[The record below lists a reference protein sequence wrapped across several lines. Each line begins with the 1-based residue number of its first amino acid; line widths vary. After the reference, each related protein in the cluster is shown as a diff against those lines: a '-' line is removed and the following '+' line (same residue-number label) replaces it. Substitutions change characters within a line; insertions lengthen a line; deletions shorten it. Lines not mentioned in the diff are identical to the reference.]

1 MTSRRTFVKSLGG
14 LGISS
19 GFLPVLSAKNVPDL
33 PAGNDYKALVCIF
46 LHGGNDSFN
55 MLLPSDSASY
65 NEYAEARK
73 GGGNADSNIAVANDV
88 LDLPDLA
95 DTNLSASTNPY
106 LSDDTALSGLKGVYD
121 VGLGLNINA
130 VMPELAHLV
139 SRDKIKILSNV
150 GNLVEPINKK
160 DLDNSSK
167 KKPVFLFSHND
178 QRQQVD
184 IGRSDLI
191 RGFGWAGRLAD
202 KWFGSD
208 KYEDFPFGM
217 NFSLRASGS
226 RLLEGTKTRPYD
238 LKNYAGGFDYMK
250 PNNGEEYGAGH
261 DENYNRRSI
270 FTYLYG
276 GTPINVDHFNYSS
289 FHWNSPVSP
298 LDLSAR
304 SPEHSQN
311 FLRRF
316 YQKVGLNS
324 LKTNDTFIEAMQED
338 LGFDNTG
345 PYGEALFSVPDE
357 TDVSLDTSARFGDFM
372 KNLGAI
378 TKMIN
383 VAKTKGYRRQIYLV
397 QLHGFDTHGS
407 QLNSHPALL
416 RELSL
421 GLNHFNSAM
430 EELGLSNNVVAY
442 TTSDFGRTVSNNGDG
457 TDHGWG
463 SHQLVMGGGIDKSEI
478 LGELPSLEL
487 GGESDHGN
495 QGRIIPTIANIQIQ
509 AELAQWFGVENQFLG
524 ELFPHLSNFQTNPFI
539 SSSFLNL
546 GLQS

>member
-1 MTSRRTFVKSLGG
+1 MGG
-14 LGISS
+14 
-19 GFLPVLSAKNVPDL
+19 
-33 PAGNDYKALVCIF
+33 
-46 LHGGNDSFN
+46 
-55 MLLPSDSASY
+55 
-65 NEYAEARK
+65 
-73 GGGNADSNIAVANDV
+73 
-88 LDLPDLA
+88 
-95 DTNLSASTNPY
+95 
-106 LSDDTALSGLKGVYD
+106 
-121 VGLGLNINA
+121 
-130 VMPELAHLV
+130 
-139 SRDKIKILSNV
+139 
-150 GNLVEPINKK
+150 
-160 DLDNSSK
+160 
-167 KKPVFLFSHND
+167 
-178 QRQQVD
+178 Q
-184 IGRSDLI
+184 IGRQMVC
-191 RGFGWAGRLAD
+191 
-202 KWFGSD
+202 SD

-345 PYGEALFSVPDE
+345 PYGETLFSVPDE

-442 TTSDFGRTVSNNGDG
+442 TTSDFGRTVSNNGDEPTMVG
-457 TDHGWG
+457 DPINLLWVEVLTN
-463 SHQLVMGGGIDKSEI
+463 LKY
-478 LGELPSLEL
+478 LENYPVSNL
-487 GGESDHGN
+487 
-495 QGRIIPTIANIQIQ
+495 
-509 AELAQWFGVENQFLG
+509 VENRIMAIRV
-524 ELFPHLSNFQTNPFI
+524 ELFLPLPIFRFRQNLHNGLGWKINFSENYFLIFLTFKRIHLSPLVF
-539 SSSFLNL
+539 
-546 GLQS
+546 